1 MRTVPS
7 SEQVTNFVSTGQKL
21 KVRKKLIKKIV
32 SLQIILKQ
40 IKGKQNILNEQSISK
55 INNFETYISLKV
67 FLEIG

>member
-32 SLQIILKQ
+32 SLQVILKQ
-40 IKGKQNILNEQSISK
+40 IKGRQNILNEQSISK
-55 INNFETYISLKV
+55 INNF
-67 FLEIG
+67 